1 MRIVKKNTFLR
12 NTKSLSNAFRNFT
25 SSVHASQTA
34 PKVIY
39 KRSEEAGERI
49 HEDLERL
56 RKDRKELPKIN
67 YGFSFKKINLPK
79 ARRD

>member
-34 PKVIY
+34 PKVICQ
-39 KRSEEAGERI
+39 
-49 HEDLERL
+49 LWL
-56 RKDRKELPKIN
+56 
-67 YGFSFKKINLPK
+67 
-79 ARRD
+79 